1 VVDEADVEAFRP
13 DSSVRLQQLLERLDP
28 SFAAVWSTHP
38 SRLLGRIELDVRT
51 RLLMRTAQYTVTQ
64 QDERLEENLGA
75 ARSAGVEAV
84 DLLEA
89 ALQMYVHTGPWVV
102 AAACETYKRVLEQCE
117 ETAGDVASEIASR
130 STPSIRTRPRH
141 REHVVV
147 RC

>member
-1 VVDEADVEAFRP
+1 VWWTRP
-13 DSSVRLQQLLERLDP
+13 TWKRSALTRQFGCNNSSSGSTRALPLCGRLIP
-28 SFAAVWSTHP
+28 HACSAGSNST
-38 SRLLGRIELDVRT
+38 IE
-51 RLLMRTAQYTVTQ
+51 QYTVTQ

-89 ALQMYVHTGPWVV
+89 TLQMYVHTGPWVV

-130 STPSIRTRPRH
+130 STSSIRTRPRH